1 MQKKKKLSRLF
12 IIQNEMIF
20 FFLNYEITLRSETF
34 MESIKNTSNSQ
45 LCICVYVRG
54 SGTQYMCI
62 SLVLWKYPINSYK

>member
-1 MQKKKKLSRLF
+1 MQKKKKLSHLF
-12 IIQNEMIF
+12 IIQKEMMF

-54 SGTQYMCI
+54 SGTQYMYI